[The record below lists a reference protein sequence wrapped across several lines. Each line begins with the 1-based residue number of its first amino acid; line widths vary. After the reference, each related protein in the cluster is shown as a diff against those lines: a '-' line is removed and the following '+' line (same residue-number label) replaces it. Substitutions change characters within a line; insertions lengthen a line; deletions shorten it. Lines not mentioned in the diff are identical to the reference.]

1 MNPTIRKYRDLI
13 EGERIEEGDEYLHAS
28 GSWLPTGCCGDT
40 YSLKSNNQFERHLPH
55 RRPVTSFNRKSNYGS
70 PPTKLIERQQ
80 NFREALSKLNNK
92 SIMPTPSHSYRIL
105 NDNKTKPVRCIVL
118 IDGKVYV
125 EGVTKAIAREIV
137 AGHMMMTNPDLGS
150 HQALTREFISSSGI

>member
-13 EGERIEEGDEYLHAS
+13 EGERIEKGDEYLHAS
-28 GSWLPTGCCGDT
+28 GSWLPSGCQGDT

-55 RRPVTSFNRKSNYGS
+55 RRPITSFNRK
-70 PPTKLIERQQ
+70 PT
-80 NFREALSKLNNK
+80 
-92 SIMPTPSHSYRIL
+92 MPTPATPTHTYRIL

-125 EGVTKAIAREIV
+125 EGVTRTVAREIV